1 MRKFKVYFF
10 SLLLFT
16 SLLLVGESCKHEN
29 LPHLN
34 ADSICFE
41 RDILPIFVS
50 NCAIS
55 GCHDAITSAEGYD
68 LSNYSSIV
76 KRGIKPGN
84 TSSSELWS
92 IIDAGSMPP
101 RWWPKGKLTSVQ
113 RSYIKTWIAAG
124 AKNGIN
130 CYVGCDSNVFT
141 YSAGISKIMSQC
153 TGCHSGTNP
162 SGKIDLS
169 NAAGVKSIALSSK
182 LVGSVQQLS
191 GYVSMPPY
199 GSLKLS
205 DCQIT
210 QIKKW
215 INNGCQND

>member
-1 MRKFKVYFF
+1 MRKFNGVIFF
-10 SLLLFT
+10 ALFGASLLFF
-16 SLLLVGESCKHEN
+16 GESCKHEN
-29 LPHLN
+29 LPSVN

-50 NCAIS
+50 NCAMS
-55 GCHDAITSAEGYD
+55 GCHDANTKAEGYN
-68 LSNYSSIV
+68 LSNYSSIM
-76 KRGIKPGN
+76 KDGIKPGN
-84 TSSSELWS
+84 PADSEIWEV
-92 IIDAGSMPP
+92 IDDGSMP
-101 RWWPKGKLTSVQ
+101 PKGKLTSLQ

-130 CYVGCDSNVFT
+130 CFVDCDSNVFS
-141 YSAGISKIMSQC
+141 YSAGVSKIMSQC

-169 NAAGVKSIALSSK
+169 NVAGVKSVALSGK

-199 GSLKLS
+199 GSPKLTN
-205 DCQIT
+205 CQIT
-210 QIKKW
+210 QIQKW

>member
-1 MRKFKVYFF
+1 MRKFIGVIFIALF
-10 SLLLFT
+10 GVSLLFFA
-16 SLLLVGESCKHEN
+16 ESCKHEN
-29 LPHLN
+29 LPNIN

-50 NCAIS
+50 NCAMS

-68 LSNYSSIV
+68 LSNYSSIM
-76 KRGIKPGN
+76 KEGIKPGN
-84 TSSSELWS
+84 PSDSEIWEV
-92 IIDAGSMPP
+92 IDDGSMP
-101 RWWPKGKLTSVQ
+101 PKGKLTSLQ

-130 CYVGCDSNVFT
+130 CFVNCDSNVIT
-141 YSAGISKIMSQC
+141 YSAGVSKIMSQC

-169 NAAGVKSIALSSK
+169 NAANVKTIALTGR

-191 GYVSMPPY
+191 GYISMPPY
-199 GSLKLS
+199 GSPKLS

-210 QIKKW
+210 QIQKW
-215 INNGCQND
+215 MNNGCQND

>member
-16 SLLLVGESCKHEN
+16 SLLLLGESCKHEN
-29 LPHLN
+29 LPYIN

-50 NCAIS
+50 NCAMY
-55 GCHDAITSAEGYD
+55 GCHDANTRAEGYN

-76 KRGIKPGN
+76 RRGITPGN
-84 TSSSELWS
+84 PSNSKIWEV
-92 IIDAGSMPP
+92 INDGSMP
-101 RWWPKGKLTSVQ
+101 PKGKLTPLQ

-130 CYVGCDSNVFT
+130 CYLGCDSNIFT
-141 YSAGISKIMSQC
+141 YSAGVSKIMSQC

-162 SGKIDLS
+162 SGRIDLS
-169 NAAGVKSIALSSK
+169 NAAGVKSVALSGR
-182 LVGSVQQLS
+182 LVGSVKQLT
-191 GYVSMPPY
+191 GFVSMPPY
-199 GSLKLS
+199 GSPKLS

-210 QIKKW
+210 QIQKW
-215 INNGCQND
+215 INNGCKND